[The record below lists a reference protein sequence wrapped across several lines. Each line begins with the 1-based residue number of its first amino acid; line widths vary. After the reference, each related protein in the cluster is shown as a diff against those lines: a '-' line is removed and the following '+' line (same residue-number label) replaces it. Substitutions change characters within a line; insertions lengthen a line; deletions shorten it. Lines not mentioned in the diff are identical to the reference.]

1 MKHLELQALQLKDLF
16 AHFDLCDKVIV
27 YVKDEN
33 VNLNTLIN
41 ALTNI
46 VSCGVNAWYNGL
58 IVAKI
63 TFL

>member
-46 VSCGVNAWYNGL
+46 VSCGVNA
-58 IVAKI
+58 
-63 TFL
+63 

>member
-1 MKHLELQALQLKDLF
+1 
-16 AHFDLCDKVIV
+16 
-27 YVKDEN
+27 
-33 VNLNTLIN
+33 
-41 ALTNI
+41 LTNI